1 LAVDVDPTLVEGRW
15 LRHVPAGLDPSHRP
29 ILPADNR
36 WQRGHVVDALYL
48 ASDEDGVWAE
58 WYRHLAERAIPPH
71 VALPR
76 NLWSYEVTLM
86 EVADLSHRDR
96 LARVNLSPP
105 RPGRGRWAA
114 YQAVG
119 EQLHREG
126 WRGLLAA
133 SAARPTTRV
142 LVVFLPEG
150 VIPEDV
156 VAVSARRIMEPP
168 PPPSG
173 MRT

>member
-1 LAVDVDPTLVEGRW
+1 LALDVDPTSVEGRW

-29 ILPADNR
+29 IPPADNR
-36 WQRGHVVDALYL
+36 WQRGQVVDALYL

-76 NLWSYEVTLM
+76 DLWSYEVTPT

-105 RPGRGRWAA
+105 RPGRGRWAV

-126 WRGLLAA
+126 WKGLLAA
-133 SAARPTTRV
+133 SAARPSSLV
-142 LVVFLPEG
+142 LVVFVRDG
-150 VIPEDV
+150 VIPDEI
-156 VAVSARRIMEPP
+156 VAVRARRLTEPP
-168 PPPSG
+168 APPRG

>member
-1 LAVDVDPTLVEGRW
+1 LALDVDSTSVDRRW
-15 LRHVPAGLDPSHRP
+15 LRHVPARLDPSHRP
-29 ILPADNR
+29 IPLADNR
-36 WQRGHVVDALYL
+36 WQQGQVVDALYL

-71 VALPR
+71 VALQR
-76 NLWSYEVTLM
+76 DLWRYEVTPM
-86 EVADLSHRDR
+86 EVADLSDRDR
-96 LARVNLSPP
+96 LARVNLPPP

-126 WRGLLAA
+126 WRGLLAT
-133 SAARPTTRV
+133 SGARPTSLV
-142 LVVFLPEG
+142 LAVFVRDG

-156 VAVSARRIMEPP
+156 VAVRARRITEPP
-168 PPPSG
+168 PPPRG